1 MAQEMNTS
9 QTLPRSRSVTATCH
23 RKTLNVT
30 SPTDINPSTIH
41 ADAPPQAAI
50 PDPKDR
56 DGAAQMR
63 GHILGFGSVIEL
75 TDHVPSM

>member
-1 MAQEMNTS
+1 M
-9 QTLPRSRSVTATCH
+9 TATCH

-50 PDPKDR
+50 PDLKNQAC
-56 DGAAQMR
+56 AAQMR
-63 GHILGFGSVIEL
+63 GQKQAGVHAPP
-75 TDHVPSM
+75 HVAEQHFTTAR